1 MDQEMKKHVLIINNE
16 TSAIKD
22 IKSSLNGSNAIKV
35 SQWMN
40 GESAYRV
47 IRELKPDMLVVN
59 LETPGLVSSWTAMQ
73 LDNVEMAR
81 NIPVVATSGI
91 LAWEEMEVLSDMTGT
106 KILPDSIPGRQLGEI
121 VKSTLLQ

>member
-16 TSAIKD
+16 ASAIKG
-22 IKSSLNGSNAIKV
+22 IKSSLNGSNAIRV
-35 SQWMN
+35 SQRMN
-40 GESAYRV
+40 GESAYRA

-59 LETPGLVSSWTAMQ
+59 LETPGLVRSWTAMQ

>member
-40 GESAYRV
+40 GESAYQV
-47 IRELKPDMLVVN
+47 IRELKPDLLIVN